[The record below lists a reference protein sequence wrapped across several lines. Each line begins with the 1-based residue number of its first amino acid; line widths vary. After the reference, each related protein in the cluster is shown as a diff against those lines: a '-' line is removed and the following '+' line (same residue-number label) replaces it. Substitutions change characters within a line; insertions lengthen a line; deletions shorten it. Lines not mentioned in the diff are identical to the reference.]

1 MSRTAVFFDTE
12 YTTWPGAMENNWSL
26 PGQHREIVQIATLR
40 FDLDRCVPLAEL
52 SVLSVPR
59 VNPVL
64 SDYFIDLTGI
74 TNEEL
79 ARDGLPYAEAH
90 QKLLGFIGRDPAA
103 SYGSDKVM
111 VNETL
116 ALNGQPGDFDAMNIA
131 PWFHAHGA
139 EMGLHAKIN
148 SGRLAE
154 TLGIE
159 IDKIQEHNALHD
171 VRSIAAAYAF
181 LRDKGAPDFF

>member
-1 MSRTAVFFDTE
+1 MTRIAVFFDTE

-26 PGQHREIVQIATLR
+26 PGQHREIVQIAALR

-52 SVLSVPR
+52 SVLSLPR

-79 ARDGLPYAEAH
+79 VRDGLPYAEAH
-90 QKLLGFIGRDPAA
+90 QKMLDFIGNDPAA

-111 VNETL
+111 INETL
-116 ALNGQPGDFDAMNIA
+116 SLNGLSDDFDAANIA
-131 PWFHAHGA
+131 PWFHTHGA
-139 EMGLHAKIN
+139 AFGLHAKIN

-181 LRDKGAPDFF
+181 LQGKGAPGFF